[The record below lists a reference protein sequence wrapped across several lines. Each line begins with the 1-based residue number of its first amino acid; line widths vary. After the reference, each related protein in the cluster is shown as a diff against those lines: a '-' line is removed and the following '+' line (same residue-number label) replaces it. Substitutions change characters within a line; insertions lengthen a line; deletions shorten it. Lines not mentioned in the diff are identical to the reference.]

1 MYFLQSLRSAII
13 THILLL
19 FIATSVLAVDS
30 NATLLNGAVGQTVP
44 LKILPLGN
52 SITYGY
58 QSTDGNGYRKH
69 LLNKIT
75 TNGTAQYIGSVRS
88 GNMTDNHNEGHPGAT
103 ITQISAFSI
112 NSLALRPNLIL
123 LMAGTNDMNLNLS
136 LGAPERLANL
146 VDMCSIA
153 CPDAVIL
160 LAELTP
166 AGTAD
171 VEARV
176 QQFNPSVVSIAA
188 NREQNGMKIVAVDM
202 RKFVTPADL
211 KDELHPNDVGYA
223 KMADAW
229 YQGIQQAASRGWL
242 TPPVDGIG
250 PPRDVGPASVL
261 SSTGAGFL
269 ESTKTLVASSSS
281 SAFTLMNSSSATT
294 TAMNM
299 SIPTAFSI
307 PASSSKFSNSP
318 ALAAPTQVSV
328 PSVAVAS
335 LMATN
340 AADSSGGPW
349 HCQFAS
355 SFAVAGLWLLLWGL

>member
-1 MYFLQSLRSAII
+1 M
-13 THILLL
+13 
-19 FIATSVLAVDS
+19 
-30 NATLLNGAVGQTVP
+30 
-44 LKILPLGN
+44 KILPLGN

-69 LLNKIT
+69 LLDKIT

-103 ITQISAFSI
+103 ITQISAFSVI
-112 NSLALRPNLIL
+112 SLALRPNLIL

-153 CPDAVIL
+153 CPDALIL
-160 LAELTP
+160 LAQLTP

-171 VEARV
+171 VEARI
-176 QQFNPSVVSIAA
+176 QQFNPSVASLATS
-188 NREQNGMKIVAVDM
+188 REQKGMKILAVDM
-202 RKFVTPADL
+202 PNFVTPADL
-211 KDELHPNDVGYA
+211 KDELHPNDIGYA

-242 TPPVDGIG
+242 TPPMDGIG
-250 PPRDVGPASVL
+250 PPGDIGPASVL

-269 ESTKTLVASSSS
+269 ESTKTLMASSSS
-281 SAFTLMNSSSATT
+281 STFTLMNSSIATT
-294 TAMNM
+294 AASNV
-299 SIPTAFSI
+299 SIPAPFSVPTSA
-307 PASSSKFSNSP
+307 PASSSFFSTPS
-318 ALAAPTQVSV
+318 ALAVPTQISA

-335 LMATN
+335 QAATS
-340 AADSSGGPW
+340 AANSSGRRW
-349 HCQFAS
+349 DYLNTSFFAL
-355 SFAVAGLWLLLWGL
+355 AGLYILL